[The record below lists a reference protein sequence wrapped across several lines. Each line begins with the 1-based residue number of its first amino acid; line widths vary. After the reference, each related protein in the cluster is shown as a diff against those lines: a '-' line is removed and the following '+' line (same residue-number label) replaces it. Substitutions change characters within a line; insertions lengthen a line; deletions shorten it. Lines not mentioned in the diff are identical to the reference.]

1 MGRYDCRLIDDL
13 REKKTYKRY
22 KRVLLFLEENDVFTP
37 ALPSCCGRDGRFY
50 RPPAEDVCTPRIR
63 SVIILV
69 LFHRIRVRKG
79 SNNI

>member
-1 MGRYDCRLIDDL
+1 MNV
-13 REKKTYKRY
+13 KKLTNATRT
-22 KRVLLFLEENDVFTP
+22 VFFFDVFTP

-69 LFHRIRVRKG
+69 LFHRMRVRKG
-79 SNNI
+79 SNII